1 MAVQLIDP
9 NAGLRLEPVVERPPG
24 LVRESL
30 PPSALL
36 EPDLIRLAALRDPAT
51 LRALVAAQRPDLA
64 AATADGS
71 DPMPLSG
78 GYALLAGRALLIGP
92 ECCGDLGDLASWR
105 QAAAVP
111 TADWQEYWIGHPC
124 MLGRHAAGEVW
135 LSPGHEP
142 DAEPREPAPDAPV
155 YRLPA
160 AALVA
165 AITGA
170 EEALAAVAP
179 RLEAALHGQ
188 FAAAAA
194 RLGTALLGRRD
205 GQG

>member
-1 MAVQLIDP
+1 M
-9 NAGLRLEPVVERPPG
+9 
-24 LVRESL
+24 
-30 PPSALL
+30 
-36 EPDLIRLAALRDPAT
+36 
-51 LRALVAAQRPDLA
+51 
-64 AATADGS
+64 
-71 DPMPLSG
+71 
-78 GYALLAGRALLIGP
+78 
-92 ECCGDLGDLASWR
+92 
-105 QAAAVP
+105 
-111 TADWQEYWIGHPC
+111 
-124 MLGRHAAGEVW
+124 W

-170 EEALAAVAP
+170 EEALAAAAP

-188 FAAAAA
+188 VAAAAA